1 MGDHIII
8 DYQLLLFLIFSLGSF
23 VFVGFI
29 VYMMV
34 KASQFLKRKA
44 LNDKEVLQ
52 KMDEL
57 IKLLQLSD
65 KRV

>member
-1 MGDHIII
+1 MGDRIII
-8 DYQLLLFLIFSLGSF
+8 DYQLLLFLAFTLGSF
-23 VFVGFI
+23 TFVGFI
-29 VYMMV
+29 VHMMV
-34 KASQFLKRKA
+34 KASQFLKSKA

-57 IKLLQLSD
+57 IKLLQQSQ

>member
-1 MGDHIII
+1 MGDRIII

-23 VFVGFI
+23 AFVGFI
-29 VYMMV
+29 VYMMA
-34 KASQFLKRKA
+34 KFSQFLKYKSQ
-44 LNDKEVLQ
+44 NDKKVLQ

-57 IKLLQLSD
+57 INLLQQSE